1 MPGWGRALDYAAE
14 RLQDLRVSPQIMP
27 EWFMRRSAWAAM
39 TTGQLAF
46 DYGARAIR
54 FGEGDEAEAKM
65 ILAEIHQL
73 FPQYRL

>member
-1 MPGWGRALDYAAE
+1 
-14 RLQDLRVSPQIMP
+14 MP

-46 DYGARAIR
+46 DYGARTIR
-54 FGEGDEAEAKM
+54 FGEADEAVAKM
-65 ILAEIHQL
+65 ILAEIQQL